1 MAPYDELTRRALL
14 VVYKRGLHFD
24 TESLRVIEKLTD
36 LSWKQIKQWMKTKR
50 FKDKRRNKVIPNLQN
65 AESLHFELPPVD
77 INILIIQN
85 SVIQLAYEFPSTVQR
100 NAPLIAEIL
109 GVTDEQI
116 LRWGTLANTAFEMQF
131 YSEKTG
137 NAAIPLSHNRQQ
149 EEIRMMEEVDLDFNL
164 SIPPRRTIPT
174 PRCFDNING
183 SPAKVFRPEINSS
196 LTLAE
201 DMIEVERCYLCDNLQ
216 MFSTRKCMKNFRR
229 TMRLMHRLS
238 KLQGMNV
245 CNFHETNVLPQ
256 SVSRSSTTTF
266 SF

>member
-50 FKDKRRNKVIPNLQN
+50 FKDKRRNKIIPNLQN
-65 AESLHFELPPVD
+65 AESLHFDLPPVD
-77 INILIIQN
+77 INVLIIQN

-131 YSEKTG
+131 YSEKTS
-137 NAAIPLSHNRQQ
+137 NAAVPLSSQHD
-149 EEIRMMEEVDLDFNL
+149 EIRMMEEVDLDFNL
-164 SIPPRRTIPT
+164 SIPQRSNKSMPI
-174 PRCFDNING
+174 CFDDING
-183 SPAKVFRPEINSS
+183 SKHIRPEVNSS

-245 CNFHETNVLPQ
+245 CNFQETNVLPQ
-256 SVSRSSTTTF
+256 SVSRPSTTTF

>member
-50 FKDKRRNKVIPNLQN
+50 FKDKRRNKIIPNLQN
-65 AESLHFELPPVD
+65 AESLHFVLPPVD

-131 YSEKTG
+131 YSEKTR
-137 NAAIPLSHNRQQ
+137 NTALPFSRHH
-149 EEIRMMEEVDLDFNL
+149 EEISMMEEVDLDFNL
-164 SIPPRRTIPT
+164 SIPQKSMQRSNMAVPS
-174 PRCFDNING
+174 CFDDING
-183 SPAKVFRPEINSS
+183 SKHFRPEVNSS
-196 LTLAE
+196 LAE
-201 DMIEVERCYLCDNLQ
+201 DMIEVQRCYLCDNLQ

-256 SVSRSSTTTF
+256 SVSRPSTTTF